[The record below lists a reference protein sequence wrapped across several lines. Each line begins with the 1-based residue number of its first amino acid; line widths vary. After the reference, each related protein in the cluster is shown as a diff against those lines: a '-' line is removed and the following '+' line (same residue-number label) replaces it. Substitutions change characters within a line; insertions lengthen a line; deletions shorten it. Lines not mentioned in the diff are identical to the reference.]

1 MRLFFA
7 INFNEKTKSRLIELL
22 DELRARSKMGNFSTP
37 ENMHLT
43 LSFLGECGKEQTEA
57 AKEAMKSVVFN
68 DFTLSVERIGR
79 FKRDG
84 GDIWW
89 AGANEGK
96 DLIALQ
102 KELSDKLR
110 SLGFKLDDRRYSPHI
125 TLGREVV
132 SDAAPWRIETFSEKV
147 CSIDLMESERINGK
161 LRYTS
166 ICCVKAMQ
174 GL

>member
-7 INFNEKTKSRLIELL
+7 INFNDKTKTRLIGLR
-22 DELRARSKMGNFSTP
+22 DELRSRSIKGNFSAP

-43 LSFLGECGKEQTEA
+43 LAFLGECGKEQTEA
-57 AKEAMKSVVFN
+57 AKEAMKSVN
-68 DFTLSVERIGR
+68 LNCFTLTIERIGR
-79 FKRDG
+79 FNRDS

-102 KELSDKLR
+102 KELSIKLR
-110 SLGFKLDDRRYSPHI
+110 SLGFMLDDRRYSPHI

-132 SDAAPWRIETFSEKV
+132 SDAAPWRIEPFSEKV
-147 CSIDLMESERINGK
+147 CSIDLMKSERINGK
-161 LRYTS
+161 LLYTS
-166 ICCVKAMQ
+166 ICCGKAMQ
-174 GL
+174 SP